1 MTELLDVAGY
11 LTFREYDGLS
21 DIYVYHAKML
31 CPEGSDY
38 RYAEDVRVR
47 NKIIREVRKKGLLL
61 KNDDIDLEDIQGELE
76 ARAKFVSIPLDRMVE
91 QKEISS
97 YKTEVLPGHEETFL
111 DDETLRLKIR
121 YLSRGYIREVDIDIG
136 RAAIT

>member
-1 MTELLDVAGY
+1 MCCK
-11 LTFREYDGLS
+11 R
-21 DIYVYHAKML
+21 
-31 CPEGSDY
+31 
-38 RYAEDVRVR
+38 
-47 NKIIREVRKKGLLL
+47 
-61 KNDDIDLEDIQGELE
+61 LE
-76 ARAKFVSIPLDRMVE
+76 ARQGHYRNRIPLDRMVE